1 MTFSTA
7 NPARINRKNKEESE
21 EVCLGVFSVGN
32 GMGYP
37 SHPCVLDEVNK
48 DL

>member
-7 NPARINRKNKEESE
+7 NPARINRKNREKYE

-32 GMGYP
+32 GIGYP
-37 SHPCVLDEVNK
+37 FHHCVLDEVNK